1 LLVIDAI
8 DEAIIGHVERDER
21 PNKKLTGSEALV
33 AGVTA
38 RHVNLEQFAWRP

>member
-8 DEAIIGHVERDER
+8 DEAIIEYVERDKR
-21 PNKKLTGSEALV
+21 QNRKQSGLEALV

-38 RHVNLEQFAWRP
+38 GHVNLEQFAWRP